1 MGVVNLS
8 IIQVY
13 WSSDWFIQSS
23 TVWKNVM
30 SRESFLLLQRFWHFD
45 NPNARES
52 RLQKISPLMD
62 HFNQTMGS
70 IYCKKDLSFHESM
83 VLRRSCL
90 KFRLY
95 IKGKRHKY
103 GVKLYE
109 LCESTNLIMRSIDKI
124 QWNILSRSKRLWS
137 NWSDFHE
144 FDEQLPRKRYTIYM
158 VNYDKYLHFLHLTKW
173 PKRKSKTSCQ
183 TKAEKRWNNL
193 AGNWCY
199 CGKKVKRF
207 KECPHNKQQAFSKS
221 GRCQE

>member
-1 MGVVNLS
+1 MFKAWKPTALYEKKVFIGLMLHMGVVNLS

-30 SRESFLLLQRFWHFD
+30 SRESFLLLQRIWHFD
-45 NPNARES
+45 NPNATES

-62 HFNQTMGS
+62 HFNQTMDS

-103 GVKLYE
+103 GVKLYK
-109 LCESTNLIMRSIDKI
+109 LCESTNLIMRSIDKYSGI
-124 QWNILSRSKRLWS
+124 SYPNPKGCGQTEAIFMNLMSSYLGKDTPYIWLIMTNTYISCTLQSDQKGNPKQVVKPKLKRG
-137 NWSDFHE
+137 E
-144 FDEQLPRKRYTIYM
+144 T
-158 VNYDKYLHFLHLTKW
+158 T
-173 PKRKSKTSCQ
+173 
-183 TKAEKRWNNL
+183 
-193 AGNWCY
+193 
-199 CGKKVKRF
+199 
-207 KECPHNKQQAFSKS
+207 
-221 GRCQE
+221 